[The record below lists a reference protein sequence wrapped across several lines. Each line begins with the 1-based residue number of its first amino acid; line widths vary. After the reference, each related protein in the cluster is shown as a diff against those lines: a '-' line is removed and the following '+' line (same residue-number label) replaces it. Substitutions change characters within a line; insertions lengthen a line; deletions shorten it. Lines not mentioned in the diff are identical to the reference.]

1 MKSWNILVVGVGGQ
15 GSVLASDIICETAL
29 LEHIDVKKS
38 EVHGM
43 AQRGGSVV
51 SHVRLGEKVYSPT
64 ISLGDADYIVSLEKM
79 EFLRYM
85 EFVSQKTI
93 LISNSQKIIPSS
105 IINDSELYPDKE
117 ISLYKKN
124 FKKSYEF
131 DAFEVAKNL
140 GNTRGVG
147 VAMLGFLSVFLPFSK
162 ENWEKAISFKVPKK
176 TVDTNILIF
185 EKGLEIGQSR
195 LK

>member
-1 MKSWNILVVGVGGQ
+1 MKSYNILVIGVGGQ

-29 LEHIDVKKS
+29 LENTDVKKS

-51 SHVRLGEKVYSPT
+51 SHVRIGEKVYSPT
-64 ISLGDADYIVSLEKM
+64 ISLGDADYVVSLERM

-85 EFVSQKTI
+85 EFVSKKTI
-93 LISNSQKIIPSS
+93 LISNAQKIIPSS
-105 IINDSELYPDKE
+105 IINDAELYPDKD
-117 ISLYKKN
+117 INLYKKN

-140 GNTRGVG
+140 GNPRGVG
-147 VAMLGFLSVFLPFSK
+147 VVMLGFLSVFLPFSK

-176 TVDTNILIF
+176 TIETNILVF
-185 EKGLEIGQSR
+185 RKGLEIGQNR